1 MNTELELQEDHGKQ
15 QIYIV
20 AFNGENNLLIETE
33 TEGETNRWTNAL
45 KQHIRFAN
53 KVSAQSTGS
62 APKPAAK
69 SNSITELPT
78 NNQNVATTPVDAD
91 DFDSDDDGSFAVE
104 SKPATAPTS
113 VNEKDSAASA
123 NSSDSQT
130 ARAPSPTVESA
141 PSAATESTA
150 ETKAPAA
157 RRASATASAP
167 APASASAPTPAPVSK
182 AAKVEKPSKGETAS
196 ADLTT
201 IDGVATHIMTFFQRV
216 SNDKAYRN
224 ALAESVVP
232 RVQSIGQGLSTHFF
246 EGNPGERGE
255 EFILSALAIFLMVLL
270 GLGQLLI
277 LLVGWFIFLLAPFL
291 VISGMLM
298 VGSAL
303 WELDALASLWLLPNT
318 SVANKK
324 HKVVD
329 SGVFG
334 VVRHPMYGG
343 LVLWVL
349 GWAIFSNS
357 VVKMVLSLVALVLL
371 VGECARAASYV

>member
-33 TEGETNRWTNAL
+33 TEEETNRWTNAL

-62 APKPAAK
+62 GAKPAPK

-78 NNQNVATTPVDAD
+78 NNQNVATAPVDFD
-91 DFDSDDDGSFAVE
+91 DFDSDDGGSFSVE
-104 SKPATAPTS
+104 TKYATVPTT
-113 VNEKDSAASA
+113 NEKESTAAVP
-123 NSSDSQT
+123 SSDSQT
-130 ARAPSPTVESA
+130 ARAPSPSVEPA

-150 ETKAPAA
+150 ETRAPAA

-167 APASASAPTPAPVSK
+167 VPAPAPASK
-182 AAKVEKPSKGETAS
+182 AAKIDRPSKVEPTS

-201 IDGVATHIMTFFQRV
+201 IDGVATHVVGFFQRV

-232 RVQSIGQGLSTHFF
+232 RVQNIGQGLSTHFF

-291 VISGMLM
+291 VVSGMLM

-371 VGECARAASYV
+371 VGECARGALCV

>member
-53 KVSAQSTGS
+53 KVSAQSSGS

>member
-1 MNTELELQEDHGKQ
+1 MNTELELQDDHGKQ

-33 TEGETNRWTNAL
+33 TEEETNRWTNAL

-62 APKPAAK
+62 VPASTPK

-78 NNQNVATTPVDAD
+78 NNQNVATTHVDAD
-91 DFDSDDDGSFAVE
+91 DIDSDDDDSFSAAN
-104 SKPATAPTS
+104 KPVAAPTS
-113 VNEKDSAASA
+113 TAAA
-123 NSSDSQT
+123 NSSEAPI
-130 ARAPSPTVESA
+130 ARAPSPAAEPA
-141 PSAATESTA
+141 PSVATEAAADTR
-150 ETKAPAA
+150 APAA
-157 RRASATASAP
+157 RRTSATTTTTTTAP
-167 APASASAPTPAPVSK
+167 APAPSPK
-182 AAKVEKPSKGETAS
+182 AAKADASS

-201 IDGVATHIMTFFQRV
+201 IDGVASHVVSFFQRV

-224 ALAESVVP
+224 TLAESVVP
-232 RVQSIGQGLSTHFF
+232 RVQGVSQGLSTHFF

-255 EFILSALAIFLMVLL
+255 ELILPALAVFLMVLL

-303 WELDALASLWLLPNT
+303 WELEALASLWLIPNT

-343 LVLWVL
+343 MVLWVL

-371 VGECARAASYV
+371 VRDCD